1 MFGLFLGA
9 SWLLGRTAGLGPSG
23 AYVGVTLAY
32 GWMALVVAVGFRR
45 SGWAGRAAAMMAE
58 RGSGVE
64 DPGGVDDPQV
74 DDPDV
79 DDPDVDEAEEPTT
92 D

>member
-1 MFGLFLGA
+1 
-9 SWLLGRTAGLGPSG
+9 
-23 AYVGVTLAY
+23 
-32 GWMALVVAVGFRR
+32 MALVVAVGFRH

-64 DPGGVDDPQV
+64 DSA
-74 DDPDV
+74 
-79 DDPDVDEAEEPTT
+79 VDEAEEPTT